1 MSTINS
7 WDVSDFPQK
16 CNDGTYQY
24 GCEGHGGLYQDPQT
38 KDRMVFEAPPPPI
51 SSPNMSNKT
60 KFDVSSLTENERIG
74 IFIGATLVV
83 LYFLNKN

>member
-24 GCEGHGGLYQDPQT
+24 GCGGHGGLYQDPQT
-38 KDRMVFEAPPPPI
+38 KDVVRDYVAPPRPI
-51 SSPNMSNKT
+51 PLMGNKT